1 MSRRDEKS
9 QEIYSGFARDGNTR
23 LGSSYAHLPIAQ
35 NEWEELGRV
44 LHKEGCEGGNKDMW
58 WRGSSLRFCFED
70 FLIERLNGIKGVYA
84 RGDSY
89 SFRA

>member
-1 MSRRDEKS
+1 
-9 QEIYSGFARDGNTR
+9 
-23 LGSSYAHLPIAQ
+23 
-35 NEWEELGRV
+35 